1 MQGDEKV
8 INMLNEALSIE
19 LTAINQ
25 YFLHARMYKNWG
37 LNALGK
43 HEYDESIEEMHHA
56 DLLIERIL
64 YLEGLPRMQDLSKL
78 RIGKDVPE
86 CLGGDLKL
94 EMLGHAHYVRAIAY
108 CESVH
113 DFASRDILQNILN
126 DTEDH
131 IDYLETQIELIDR
144 MGLKNYLQTAMGG
157 IED

>member
-8 INMLNEALSIE
+8 IKILNEALSIE

-78 RIGKDVPE
+78 HIGKDVPE
-86 CLGGDLKL
+86 CLSGDLKL
-94 EMLGHAHYVRAIAY
+94 EVQGHAHYVEAIAY
-108 CESVH
+108 CESVR
-113 DFASRDILQNILN
+113 DFASRDILQKILN